1 MGERERDRERE
12 NNYSGVKQKRAQRK
26 YNLKAHLVEL
36 CSQTLC
42 CAIAGQGSLTE
53 DFGLTSWVRWSC
65 WFLFKPY
72 RVSLS
77 LCRISSQVSRKGNHS
92 GLRIHAEVQIGW
104 TVSKQAVANA
114 ICNLHR
120 KWKEKSEFFPFFSSQ
135 MKRKKSKFFRFFLLF
150 CSNNTI
156 SKQPCGKHIWPKTH
170 KLSVTGWW
178 PVSLMLFILFRCSCS
193 KATTLKV

>member
-1 MGERERDRERE
+1 M
-12 NNYSGVKQKRAQRK
+12 KQKRAQRK

-114 ICNLHR
+114 IRNLHR
-120 KWKEKSEFFPFFSSQ
+120 KWKEKSEFFPFFSFSNE
-135 MKRKKSKFFRFFLLF
+135 KKKKQVLSLLF
-150 CSNNTI
+150 VVLF
-156 SKQPCGKHIWPKTH
+156 KQYNIETTMWQTYLTKNPQTKCDRVMTSVINVIHS
-170 KLSVTGWW
+170 LS
-178 PVSLMLFILFRCSCS
+178 MLL
-193 KATTLKV
+193 